1 MSKIDIKAMIKD
13 LKKNELTELISVA
26 QEVLSTLFNSSEI
39 RDNVKESRFSKG
51 YECPKCQCKDV
62 NKNGKSNGRQRY
74 ICKRCRTSF
83 DEFTMSPFSNT
94 KLGLDKWIKYCELM
108 ILGLS
113 IRKCAEEVGV
123 GVKTS
128 FYMRH
133 RILDVINLSL
143 KNDKVEGIV
152 EVDECFIKESFK
164 GNHSKSTTFVMPR
177 NPRKRGKGKNDK
189 KKRGISKEQI
199 CIETA
204 IDRKGNILMSAV
216 CNGRITTNQIINFF
230 DNKIC
235 EDATFCVD
243 SHKSYMAIKDKLN
256 IELKQVPRGKSMID
270 SVYHLQHINALHSSF
285 ISGTI
290 IEKNAKVGDALST
303 GSDLCTIYDLSYLE
317 MTINVDELQV
327 SSLKVGQ
334 SVQVTADAVK
344 DKTYE
349 GLVTRVSMKG
359 DTSGGTTT
367 YPVTVR
373 IDETDGLRPGMNA
386 NAEIVVAQAKNA
398 LTVPNA
404 AIVRGG
410 YVLVR
415 QDSPSAVNADD
426 SMSAPEGYVYV
437 KVKTGVSDDNYTQVT
452 SGLSESDTIAYDP
465 SSVSSDSYYDDGGY
479 DDMGGEVI
487 GGAGNNADLAEG
499 GEETLPEETENGEAP
514 AADAEEPAEG
524 IDPAEAGAVVVD

>member
-256 IELKQVPRGKSMID
+256 IELKQVPRGKSMIV

-285 ISGTI
+285 KRWLMTFNGVSTKYINNYLAWFKFLQLSK
-290 IEKNAKVGDALST
+290 KNKKNDRIKDMLV
-303 GSDLCTIYDLSYLE
+303 
-317 MTINVDELQV
+317 NV
-327 SSLKVGQ
+327 
-334 SVQVTADAVK
+334 ANK
-344 DKTYE
+344 DTY
-349 GLVTRVSMKG
+349 VTR
-359 DTSGGTTT
+359 
-367 YPVTVR
+367 
-373 IDETDGLRPGMNA
+373 
-386 NAEIVVAQAKNA
+386 
-398 LTVPNA
+398 
-404 AIVRGG
+404 
-410 YVLVR
+410 
-415 QDSPSAVNADD
+415 
-426 SMSAPEGYVYV
+426 
-437 KVKTGVSDDNYTQVT
+437 
-452 SGLSESDTIAYDP
+452 DTIRNRFI
-465 SSVSSDSYYDDGGY
+465 
-479 DDMGGEVI
+479 ELI
-487 GGAGNNADLAEG
+487 
-499 GEETLPEETENGEAP
+499 
-514 AADAEEPAEG
+514 
-524 IDPAEAGAVVVD
+524 

>member
-1 MSKIDIKAMIKD
+1 MRDKFIIKYIKRCNPKGMEMLIDTYNG
-13 LKKNELTELISVA
+13 LLTSI
-26 QEVLSTLFNSSEI
+26 I
-39 RDNVKESRFSKG
+39 RKHS
-51 YECPKCQCKDV
+51 KDV

-164 GNHSKSTTFVMPR
+164 GNHSKSTTFVIPR

-204 IDRKGNILMSAV
+204 IDRKGNILMGAV
-216 CNGRITTNQIINFF
+216 CNGRITTNQIVNFF
-230 DNKIC
+230 DDKIC

-243 SHKSYMAIKDKLN
+243 SHKSYMGIKDKLN

-285 ISGTI
+285 KRWLMTFNGVSTKYINNYLAWFKFLQLSK
-290 IEKNAKVGDALST
+290 KNKKNDRIKDMLV
-303 GSDLCTIYDLSYLE
+303 
-317 MTINVDELQV
+317 NVA
-327 SSLKVGQ
+327 
-334 SVQVTADAVK
+334 TK
-344 DKTYE
+344 DTY
-349 GLVTRVSMKG
+349 VTR
-359 DTSGGTTT
+359 
-367 YPVTVR
+367 
-373 IDETDGLRPGMNA
+373 A
-386 NAEIVVAQAKNA
+386 
-398 LTVPNA
+398 
-404 AIVRGG
+404 
-410 YVLVR
+410 
-415 QDSPSAVNADD
+415 
-426 SMSAPEGYVYV
+426 
-437 KVKTGVSDDNYTQVT
+437 
-452 SGLSESDTIAYDP
+452 TIRNRFI
-465 SSVSSDSYYDDGGY
+465 
-479 DDMGGEVI
+479 ELI
-487 GGAGNNADLAEG
+487 
-499 GEETLPEETENGEAP
+499 
-514 AADAEEPAEG
+514 
-524 IDPAEAGAVVVD
+524 